1 MCISI
6 GIYAMGNRKAATQE
20 CLYWIDQLVPGG
32 KAVKDMEKVLN
43 SLSDEQFDRYMKAL
57 EDGDEIVS
65 IAIPNLGTD
74 KLEMERLLDLGEK
87 LGHNFFEQLW
97 LTDAKT
103 GVTYL
108 TPEKYLVLLLPLRRQ
123 QQALVKKIS
132 IPDSNKHIDE
142 LTGQVTGDSKGASLS
157 GPEIQVLRAQGLDMP
172 LLEGIKVR
180 GGDEKAFR
188 YVNRQ
193 IIETG
198 EANIDV
204 VLAAGT
210 RVKGTVTL
218 SDLLTG
224 MHLKN
229 NL

>member
-1 MCISI
+1 MS
-6 GIYAMGNRKAATQE
+6 NRKAATAQ
-20 CLYWIDQLVPGG
+20 CLSDIEELVPGG
-32 KAVKDMEKVLN
+32 QAGKDMEAVLN
-43 SLSDEQFDRYMKAL
+43 AMSDEQFDQYMAAL
-57 EDGDEIVS
+57 ESGDEIVS

-74 KLEMERLLDLGEK
+74 KLEMERLLDVGAK
-87 LGHNFFEQLW
+87 FGHEFFEQIW

-103 GVTYL
+103 GLTYL
-108 TPEKYLVLLLPLRRQ
+108 TPEKYLVIMLPLRRQ

-132 IPDSNKHIDE
+132 IPDSNKHVDE
-142 LTGQVTGDSKGASLS
+142 MTGQVTGDSKGASLS
-157 GPEIQVLRAQGLDMP
+157 GPEIQVLRALGLDKV

-188 YVNRQ
+188 FVNRQ

-198 EANIDV
+198 EANIDT

-210 RVKGTVTL
+210 RVKGTITL
-218 SDLLTG
+218 SDLMTA
-224 MHLKN
+224 MHLRN

>member
-1 MCISI
+1 MYLFWNAPMS
-6 GIYAMGNRKAATQE
+6 NRKAATAE
-20 CLYWIDQLVPGG
+20 ALYWINEMVPGG
-32 KAVKDMEKVLN
+32 IVVKDMETVLN
-43 SLSDEQFDRYMKAL
+43 ALSDEQFDAYMKQL
-57 EDGDEIVS
+57 ESGEEILS
-65 IAIPNLGTD
+65 IAIPNLGKD

-87 LGHNFFEQLW
+87 LGHSFFEQVW

-108 TPEKYLVLLLPLRRQ
+108 TPEKYLIILLPLRRQ

-142 LTGQVTGDSKGASLS
+142 MTGQVTGDSKGASLS
-157 GPEIQVLRAQGLDMP
+157 GPEIQVLRAQGLDKV

-188 YVNRQ
+188 FVNRE

-198 EANIDV
+198 EANIDT

-218 SDLLTG
+218 SDLMTG
-224 MHLKN
+224 MHIKN